1 MLYVAAYL
9 SLFMFIGHIFFGMP
23 WYLKPMLKSS
33 LENVPKTVMHAVFHY
48 VTVFM
53 FLSAVAL
60 IISAH
65 SILPIS
71 IEIVK
76 FIGINYI
83 IFSLT
88 QIIIV
93 LLSKEQKGLVKM
105 FQWTMFLAI
114 GILAV
119 LA

>member
-1 MLYVAAYL
+1 MLYLAAYF
-9 SLFMFIGHIFFGMP
+9 SLFMFIGHIYFGIP
-23 WYLKPMLKSS
+23 WYLKPILKSS
-33 LENVPKTVMHAVFHY
+33 LENVPKTVIHAVFHY

-53 FLSAVAL
+53 FLSAAVL

-65 SILPIS
+65 SIFPIS
-71 IEIVK
+71 NDIVK

-83 IFSLT
+83 IFGLT

-105 FQWTMFLAI
+105 FQWTMFLII